1 MGAWLE
7 GSTLAKKIKE
17 EVKEEVSQIKKERN
31 EVPGLA
37 AVLVGDNKASQVY
50 VGMKQKNCE
59 RLGIHSEVFKFK
71 EDIDPSELKNKIEA
85 LNQRDQIDGILV
97 QEPLPPSLS
106 SHEVATTILPE
117 KDVDGLNPCSL
128 GNLLRVQS
136 GLRPCTPLGIMELL
150 KSQNIEIKGK
160 EVVIIGRSL
169 LVGKPLAVMM
179 TNAHGTVTVCHS
191 KTRNLPQ
198 VASRADIL
206 VAAIGRGAFITP
218 DFVKE
223 GAVVVDVG
231 INHLTEKEKV
241 KELFEEPEKRLGDI
255 DNKGYTLI
263 GDVHPGVFNKSSYLT
278 PVPGG
283 VGPLTVALLMRNT
296 LKAYK
301 LRRMI

>member
-1 MGAWLE
+1 ML
-7 GSTLAKKIKE
+7 LHKIRIYAK
-17 EVKEEVSQIKKERN
+17 
-31 EVPGLA
+31 
-37 AVLVGDNKASQVY
+37 
-50 VGMKQKNCE
+50 
-59 RLGIHSEVFKFK
+59 
-71 EDIDPSELKNKIEA
+71 
-85 LNQRDQIDGILV
+85 
-97 QEPLPPSLS
+97 
-106 SHEVATTILPE
+106 
-117 KDVDGLNPCSL
+117 
-128 GNLLRVQS
+128 
-136 GLRPCTPLGIMELL
+136 
-150 KSQNIEIKGK
+150 
-160 EVVIIGRSL
+160 VVIIGRSL

-191 KTRNLPQ
+191 KTRNLSQ

-206 VAAIGRGAFITP
+206 VAAIGRGAFVTP

-223 GAVVVDVG
+223 GAVVIDVG

-263 GDVHPGVFNKSSYLT
+263 GDVHPAALNKSSYLT